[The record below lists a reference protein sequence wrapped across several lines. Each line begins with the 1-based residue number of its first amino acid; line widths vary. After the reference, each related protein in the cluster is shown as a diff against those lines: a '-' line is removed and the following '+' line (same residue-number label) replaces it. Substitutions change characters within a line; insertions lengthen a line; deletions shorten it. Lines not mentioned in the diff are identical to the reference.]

1 MSERNSLYVAAIA
14 IIIATIAI
22 GMTFT
27 KTAGP
32 MGPAGADGSDGADGA
47 TGAAGAVGDVGPAGA
62 TGPAGPPGTS
72 VTVSAEPESCSVCH
86 EGAGATHQASY
97 DELYQDGVITVSD
110 MAYEYTAPNTH
121 VVTFT
126 LLKDG
131 EPFDPAEADRV
142 RMYFVPYTGTA
153 FQFEPVGDRLRV
165 DGTMTFDSTTGV
177 VTSTLTD
184 EGSMY
189 ASSLDDRDGA
199 IMLYGRDGDVA
210 RMPNSRVQQA
220 KYPIGGLLET
230 GAGIDSVSAANNDGC
245 EKCHSVPFLKHGYY
259 YAQDNDDPTTDFI
272 SCKACHMENAEGGH
286 LDWQLLVDDPELA
299 VAYLEDEDVLTAE
312 QEEQYAYNMS
322 LMNDVHMSHAMEFPY
337 PQSMSNCIVCHEDK
351 LDVILT
357 AENFNVATCKSCHP
371 VTGSEESGTAENA
384 LTTLLASASPIHETM
399 DIEATDCASCHGA
412 GSAFGE
418 FKDIHPGYDTMIYA
432 SENLRYSD
440 AIVVTIDEVSV
451 ANDLVNVKFSATE
464 ATELAGFD
472 VEDIAPTVL
481 VGMYGWDTKD
491 FIIGPHERLVDDNND
506 GDISRSSGDYRAAEY
521 EVGDDDHPRGTTV
534 SAAGGSW
541 EVIIDLSTWGDLIT
555 DGTVSRLEVAVMPE
569 LKDADGEVISLD
581 APSRTFDLATADFD
595 DDYYS
600 PIVDIEGCYNCHD
613 AIGEP
618 YHGGDRAGSIVV
630 CRLCH
635 ITKSRG
641 SHLELQSRSLDSY
654 VHAIHSMQAFDI
666 GDINFTNAVEELH
679 YDHHT
684 GFPYPTHGIQ
694 NCESCHNEGTYEVPD
709 QSKSLP
715 GALSATDTVEDRY
728 DDGTDTGVRIDRNI
742 GDYPIYITGPASR
755 ACGGCHRA
763 KLITADD
770 ASGLASFMQHT
781 AMGGYLIEGG
791 DDYPVT
797 LGTVIDGIMTY
808 FP

>member
-1 MSERNSLYVAAIA
+1 V
-14 IIIATIAI
+14 
-22 GMTFT
+22 
-27 KTAGP
+27 
-32 MGPAGADGSDGADGA
+32 
-47 TGAAGAVGDVGPAGA
+47 
-62 TGPAGPPGTS
+62 
-72 VTVSAEPESCSVCH
+72 
-86 EGAGATHQASY
+86 
-97 DELYQDGVITVSD
+97 GVITVTD
-110 MAYEYTAPNTH
+110 MAYTYTAPNTH
-121 VVTFT
+121 TITFT
-126 LLKDG
+126 MLMNG

-142 RMYFVPYTGTA
+142 RMYYVPWTGTA
-153 FQFEPVGDRLRV
+153 FQYEPAASRLALT
-165 DGTMTFDSTTGV
+165 GTMTFDSVTGE
-177 VTSTLTD
+177 VTSVLTD
-184 EGSMY
+184 DDPRY
-189 ASSLDDRDGA
+189 ASSFDDMDGA
-199 IMLYGRDGDVA
+199 IMLYGYDGGVA
-210 RMPNSRVQQA
+210 RLPNSRVQQA
-220 KYPIGGLLET
+220 KYPLGGLLEL
-230 GAGIDSVSAANNDGC
+230 GDGIDDVSAANVEGC

-259 YAQDNDDPTTDFI
+259 ITQFDDDPTTDFI
-272 SCKACHMENAEGGH
+272 QCKACHLENAEGGH
-286 LDWQLLVDDPELA
+286 YEWQLLVDDPPKA
-299 VAYLEDEDVLTAE
+299 VEWLESDEDTSIFTAE
-312 QEEQYAYNMS
+312 QLASLEYKMS

-357 AENFNVATCKSCHP
+357 EENFNVETCKSCHP
-371 VTGSEESGTAENA
+371 VTGSEEYGTAEYS
-384 LTTLLASASPIHETM
+384 LTNLLPSPIHDAM
-399 DIEATDCASCHGA
+399 DIEATDCASCHSD
-412 GSAFGE
+412 GSAFGDFE
-418 FKDIHPGYDTMIYA
+418 DIHSGYDTMIYTP
-432 SENLRYSD
+432 EGVRYSD
-440 AIVVTIDEVSV
+440 AIVVTVDEVSV

-464 ATELAGFD
+464 ATEIAGFD
-472 VEDIAPTVL
+472 VEDITPTVM

-534 SAAGGSW
+534 SAADGSW

-569 LKDADGEVISLD
+569 LLDADGETIALD

-600 PIVDIEGCYNCHD
+600 PIADVEKCQNCHD
-613 AIGEP
+613 ALATQ
-618 YHGGDRAGSIVV
+618 YHSPDRGGSIVV

-641 SHLELQSRSLDSY
+641 SHLEVQSRSIDSY

-666 GDINFTNAVEELH
+666 GDIDFTDEVEELH

-684 GFPYPTHGIQ
+684 GFPYPTHGEQ
-694 NCESCHNEGTYEVPD
+694 NCESCHFEGMYEVPD

-715 GALSATDTVEDRY
+715 GALSATDEVE
-728 DDGTDTGVRIDRNI
+728 DRNI
-742 GDYPIYITGPASR
+742 GDIPIYITGPASR

-770 ASGLASFMQHT
+770 ANGLAAFMQHT

-791 DDYPVT
+791 DDYTIT
-797 LGTVIDGIMTY
+797 LGEVIDGIMEN